1 MDKRVSVIIPLYNSQ
16 DSIVDV
22 LKGIESQSIKNVI
35 QEVIVVNDGS
45 KDDSGKVV
53 EEYAKN
59 STLIINHINKENGGV
74 AAARNRGVQE
84 AKTEWIAFCDSDDIW
99 MPHKLEHLFEC
110 INEHPEIDC
119 IGSAYSDSPLRIGSK
134 VITTLHKG
142 SVKDI
147 LISNFPQPS
156 TVLMKK
162 SVFDE
167 IGGFDPKQRYAE
179 DGNFFLRVAAQ
190 YNLYYLPEQ
199 LIVYG
204 YGKRAFGVGGLSSNL
219 KAMYEGNV
227 KNMKEMYALCYISY
241 GFYCLMR
248 TYHWLKYCRRVI
260 ITKLTSKK
268 TA

>member
-1 MDKRVSVIIPLYNSQ
+1 MNVSVVIPLYNGQ
-16 DSIVDV
+16 DSITDV
-22 LKGIESQSIKNVI
+22 LKGIESQTANDAI
-35 QEVIVVNDGS
+35 QEVIVINDGS

-53 EEYAKN
+53 EEYSKSSSLKIN
-59 STLIINHINKENGGV
+59 LITKENGGV

-84 AKTEWIAFCDSDDIW
+84 AETDWIAFCDSDDVW
-99 MPHKLEHLFEC
+99 LPNKLERLFEC

-119 IGSAYSDSPLRIGSK
+119 IGSAYSDTPLRIGSK
-134 VITTLHKG
+134 IIMSLHKG

-162 SVFDE
+162 SVFEE

-179 DGNFFLRVAAQ
+179 DGNFFLRVAAR
-190 YNLYYLPEQ
+190 YNLFYLPEK

-219 KAMYEGNV
+219 KAMYAGNV
-227 KNMKEMYALCYISY
+227 KNMKEMYALEYIGF

-248 TYHWLKYCRRVI
+248 IYHWLKYCRRVI

-268 TA
+268 TE